1 MDEEGY
7 WKTFSC
13 GSTFESLSSDTIKN
27 AEVCITLSAEQMQI
41 GLFLKQLDNLIT
53 LHQRV
58 KSLKIDIITK
68 KGVLNNGI

>member
-13 GSTFESLSSDTIKN
+13 GSTFESLSSDAIKN
-27 AEVCITLSAEQMQI
+27 AVVDVTLIAEQTRI
-41 GLFLKQLDNLIT
+41 GLFLNQLDNLIT